1 MNTDEQESIFKASK
15 YCPVS
20 FFFFCLQIY
29 IPRRSLTISL
39 LSFPKTNT
47 TQNINL
53 IMETARFL
61 TFYLFFLSLWFL
73 RCSLK
78 FPFLSNDHFKCPLLV
93 YSFLIYQFFFFF
105 FMRSFVCLFVV
116 IWKVRSLGF
125 SFCHRRSFK
134 WFIIVWK
141 RKTIWNLFINKDSQ
155 RPKVILILSCSFRYF
170 LVMRTIIFLFSL
182 FLTCQISARKNN
194 QNNTEYVHSIFV

>member
-29 IPRRSLTISL
+29 IPRRSLTFSL
-39 LSFPKTNT
+39 SLFFSEN
-47 TQNINL
+47 NINQLNSGNGSISYLLFIRSL
-53 IMETARFL
+53 I
-61 TFYLFFLSLWFL
+61 L

-105 FMRSFVCLFVV
+105 MRSFVCLLLFEKFVHLDFLSV
-116 IWKVRSLGF
+116 IGEVSNDLSL
-125 SFCHRRSFK
+125 SEK
-134 WFIIVWK
+134 K
-141 RKTIWNLFINKDSQ
+141 K
-155 RPKVILILSCSFRYF
+155 
-170 LVMRTIIFLFSL
+170 
-182 FLTCQISARKNN
+182 KN
-194 QNNTEYVHSIFV
+194 HMKSIHQ